1 MRDSD
6 TSHRSSITILAIDA
20 EATALD
26 HLTLVLQGAGYQCVT
41 ATSADSA
48 AIAVRRSAPE
58 LIICD
63 VNVAG
68 YSGLVMCEELRR
80 HPGLADV
87 PVMFLSANQT
97 PDIIRRTHTAGGTY
111 YLRKPYDPK
120 VLLQLVERAVY
131 VPHLSGA

>member
-1 MRDSD
+1 MRDID
-6 TSHRSSITILAIDA
+6 TFHHSSVTILAIDA
-20 EATALD
+20 ETAALD
-26 HLTLVLQGAGYQCVT
+26 HLTLVLQGAGYQCIT
-41 ATSADSA
+41 ATCAHSA
-48 AIAVRRSAPE
+48 ALAVHSSAPE

-80 HPGLADV
+80 NPGLAEV
-87 PVMFLSANQT
+87 PLMFLSANQT

-111 YLRKPYDPK
+111 YLRKPFDPK
-120 VLLQLVERAVY
+120 VLLQLVDRAVR